1 MSQRPLYIE
10 FYKKNAAPRIYSR
23 SGRPFCA
30 SLRSRKACQNFTR
43 DHKSHFIRNCIGKC
57 SGPDLSQNADTH
69 FVRACTVE
77 THCRVSQEKCWRPLW
92 APWSS
97 IGLYAYHKKPLSVD
111 TLFGEYYQLIQKINN
126 CLVIENIVYDT
137 IQHMP
142 MSLLVILRFYQSYIS
157 IDALVVNLKY
167 FFVIMCSLV
176 KVGLFGA
183 VAEP

>member
-1 MSQRPLYIE
+1 M
-10 FYKKNAAPRIYSR
+10 
-23 SGRPFCA
+23 
-30 SLRSRKACQNFTR
+30 
-43 DHKSHFIRNCIGKC
+43 
-57 SGPDLSQNADTH
+57 
-69 FVRACTVE
+69 
-77 THCRVSQEKCWRPLW
+77 
-92 APWSS
+92 
-97 IGLYAYHKKPLSVD
+97 D